1 MARSLSSD
9 AWSSHPK
16 GDPFQ
21 LAAKTSPRGGPRR
34 RWRDL
39 VKKDQKAA
47 GIQEDS
53 WHEEALHR
61 GKWCEV
67 YNAGL
72 SDYQQT
78 QQQRGMGMPREVK
91 CDVCGRCFRREC
103 DKARHK
109 CMVERRRPVHEQV
122 GAVRCT
128 VCGRWLRSRGGLA
141 AHRCGRQHE
150 NATSQAD
157 NPCPGQEVVC
167 GECGRWFSRPGDS
180 KRHKCAM
187 ERAKPV
193 EEQTGAV

>member
-1 MARSLSSD
+1 
-9 AWSSHPK
+9 
-16 GDPFQ
+16 
-21 LAAKTSPRGGPRR
+21 
-34 RWRDL
+34 
-39 VKKDQKAA
+39 
-47 GIQEDS
+47 
-53 WHEEALHR
+53 
-61 GKWCEV
+61 
-67 YNAGL
+67 
-72 SDYQQT
+72 
-78 QQQRGMGMPREVK
+78 MPRKVK

-157 NPCPGQEVVC
+157 NPRPGQEVVC
-167 GECGRWFSRPGDS
+167 GECGRRFSRPGDS

-187 ERAKPV
+187 ERAKSV
-193 EEQTGAV
+193 EEQTGAVQCVVCQKWFRSTGGQCCPQVQITWLAAQRLVP